1 MVQSEFNSDT
11 RFNFYWFFSF
21 TQLWVRKTTT
31 LFLHVWTI
39 HMRRNK
45 NTVINPSIGLVKEKS
60 YFLHVAVQPAAACHV
75 YFLTRRSGV
84 KYCHFV
90 TMVMSYCVMLHL
102 VIFNVAATYFWCF
115 DMWILMLHQFLFN
128 ILTSDLNVWII
139 FLLQLMST
147 LLFGMLQAYTSESA
161 CRDWIVFYVA
171 ISHFNCFNQQ
181 V

>member
-84 KYCHFV
+84 KDFHFV

-139 FLLQLMST
+139 FS
-147 LLFGMLQAYTSESA
+147 
-161 CRDWIVFYVA
+161 VA
-171 ISHFNCFNQQ
+171 IDVDSSFRNVAGLHKWVCMSGLNCFLCCNQPF
-181 V
+181 